1 MPPEPQAAMAQ
12 REIHAEVLLREGG
25 SQTVGIAVGIDAD
38 EYFGHTASPVER
50 SHNQAPLA
58 ASPGCRPFI

>member
-1 MPPEPQAAMAQ
+1 MAQ
-12 REIHAEVLLREGG
+12 REIHAGVLLREGG
-25 SQTVGIAVGIDAD
+25 SQTVGFAVGIGAD

>member
-1 MPPEPQAAMAQ
+1 MAQ

-25 SQTVGIAVGIDAD
+25 SQTVGIALGIDAD
-38 EYFGHTASPVER
+38 EYFGHTASPAER

-58 ASPGCRPFI
+58 ASPGCSPFI